1 MKINITKKK
10 RNIKNGYLKMLE
22 NSSVPRVSS
31 TALVRDNQ
39 LVIYEYKR
47 SSQLSLYSYIRFF
60 TAVHIYEFHI
70 SKIII

>member
-1 MKINITKKK
+1 
-10 RNIKNGYLKMLE
+10 MLE